1 MTINK
6 PATNSPSLI
15 LLSSI
20 NARNTSDNLRGGLGG
35 GTGTAT
41 TGFTSLIGLN
51 GAASI
56 GLEIFGFT
64 GDFVGFGEGDK
75 GFEDLGL
82 IRGSDGF
89 GSAAAGLGTTG
100 LGANGFI
107 GSIWEDSESLG
118 LTTGFSAGVSV

>member
-1 MTINK
+1 
-6 PATNSPSLI
+6 L
-15 LLSSI
+15 
-20 NARNTSDNLRGGLGG
+20 D
-35 GTGTAT
+35 
-41 TGFTSLIGLN
+41 

-82 IRGSDGF
+82 IRGRDGF

-100 LGANGFI
+100 LGTTGLGANGFI
-107 GSIWEDSESLG
+107 GSVWEDSESLG
-118 LTTGFSAGVSV
+118 LTTGFACSTTGSSAGVSVLLAVEEASAVLVVSSSSIGSAGAWLGATPDWDTI